1 MPAYFSSCV
10 DMSNNSAV
18 AFPILYS
25 NDLLNQNEGIDW
37 ILEENRHCT
46 GGEGFLYTKFLTL
59 FISSELM
66 LELNTIKVVVSD
78 NES

>member
-1 MPAYFSSCV
+1 MPAYFSLCV
-10 DMSNNSAV
+10 DMSSSSAV
-18 AFPILYS
+18 AFQILYS
-25 NDLLNQNEGIDW
+25 NDLLNQNQDIAW

-46 GGEGFLYTKFLTL
+46 GTEGFLYTKFLTL

-66 LELNTIKVVVSD
+66 LELNTIKVIVSD